1 MPNIMFRQH
10 DDGLYCYIAKRDL
23 EAKVAQLEFDADDNW
38 GGRVELDNGEA
49 YFLKPQ
55 GKPSLPVTLRLN
67 RTSDE

>member
-38 GGRVELDNGEA
+38 GCLLIR
-49 YFLKPQ
+49 
-55 GKPSLPVTLRLN
+55 S
-67 RTSDE
+67 